1 MRNQR
6 RQLVGF
12 ARQHKVGTGY
22 GVDQLLSRQLITKR
36 LRVLIRRHPHL
47 INNTAEALVIKFAI
61 RLESLGLED
70 SLLHLV
76 VADVETQLAGILIE
90 QRLVNQTVQH
100 LLTHGLH
107 VIFIGRQF

>member
-47 INNTAEALVIKFAI
+47 INDTAEALVIKFAI

-70 SLLHLV
+70 RLLDLV
-76 VADVETQLAGILIE
+76 IADIETELTGVLIE
-90 QRLVNQTVQH
+90 QRFVNQTVQH

-107 VIFIGRQF
+107 VIFISRQL